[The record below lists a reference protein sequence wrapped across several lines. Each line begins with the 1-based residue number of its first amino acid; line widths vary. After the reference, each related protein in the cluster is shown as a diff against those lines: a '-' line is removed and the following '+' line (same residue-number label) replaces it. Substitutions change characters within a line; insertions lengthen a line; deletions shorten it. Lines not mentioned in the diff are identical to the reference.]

1 MKTKW
6 MLLAVLAVVSTGC
19 GADPADVAGQ
29 YQGSQSVSIPG
40 ASENLSGA
48 STFVTVT
55 QNGGEIILPI
65 SGCTIKAYANSS
77 STFAVDPF
85 KCTMLVQTK
94 TWELN
99 VTEGT
104 VTGNASSLNLNSK
117 GRAKSGS
124 LDEAMTFTFSGS
136 KR

>member
-1 MKTKW
+1 MKRYGVLVAAA
-6 MLLAVLAVVSTGC
+6 LLWGC
-19 GADPADVAGQ
+19 GANPAQVAGQ
-29 YQGSQSVSIPG
+29 YEGSNSVSIPG

-48 STFVTVT
+48 STIVTVT
-55 QNGGEIILPI
+55 QNGGEIIIPI
-65 SGCTIKAYANSS
+65 SGCTVKAYANSS

-85 KCTMLVQTK
+85 KCTLFVQTK

-104 VTGNASSLNLNSK
+104 VTGNAATLSLNAK
-117 GRAKSGS
+117 GRARSGS